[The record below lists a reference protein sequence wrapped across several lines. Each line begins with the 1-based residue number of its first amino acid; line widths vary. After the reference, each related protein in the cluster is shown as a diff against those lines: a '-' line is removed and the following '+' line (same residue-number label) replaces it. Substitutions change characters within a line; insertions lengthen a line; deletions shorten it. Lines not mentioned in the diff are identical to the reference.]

1 MSSVLKLIPNKPESA
16 KLIEVLEKVL
26 EDAKAGRCTAAI
38 VIADYGDTSR
48 MKTAGYTRSY
58 DIVASLEAHKIGFIR
73 DEIIE

>member
-1 MSSVLKLIPNKPESA
+1 MSSVLKLTPNKPESA

-38 VIADYGDTSR
+38 VIADYGERSK
-48 MKTAGYTRSY
+48 MNVAGFVRSY
-58 DIVASLEAHKIGFIR
+58 DVVASLEAHKVGFIR